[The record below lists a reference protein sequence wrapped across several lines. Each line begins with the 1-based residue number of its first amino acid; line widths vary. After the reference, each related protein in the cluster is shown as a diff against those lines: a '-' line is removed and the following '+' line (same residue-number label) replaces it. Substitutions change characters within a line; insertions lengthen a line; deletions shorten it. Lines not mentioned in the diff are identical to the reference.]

1 MKKFLLAAASLLS
14 ITLCAQVKRCNLTIK
29 TDAKISK
36 HGFPYWQELQIVS
49 KDTSFTYRLHQANPD
64 VIKKLKPGSYQV
76 AAVSLFNHR
85 VSRKVNLKK
94 KGTVKIKGLQSYYKF
109 AGTAASLS
117 GKLKEGDTLYIL
129 FSSNASEDLKEK
141 IAITRDKLG
150 YKAIQYKGI
159 SNEVFQDMQF
169 RDEYYQQVI
178 KFEKE
183 AAKAHAP
190 KGETAPKAE
199 FYTLVLK
206 REMRTFIVPVE
217 WGGLSNLKALLFL
230 VEK

>member
-1 MKKFLLAAASLLS
+1 MKNFLLAAASLLS
-14 ITLCAQVKRCNLTIK
+14 ITLFAQVKRCHLTVK
-29 TDAKISK
+29 TDAKISP
-36 HGFPYWQELQIVS
+36 HGFPYWQELRVVS
-49 KDTSFTYRLHQANPD
+49 KDTSFTYRLNQSRPD
-64 VIKKLKPGSYQV
+64 VIKNLRPGLYELT
-76 AAVSLFNHR
+76 AVSVFNHR
-85 VSRKVNLKK
+85 MVKKMNLKK
-94 KGTVKIKGLQSYYKF
+94 KGSVKISGLQGYYKA
-109 AGTAASLS
+109 AGSTANLS
-117 GKLKEGDTLYIL
+117 EKLKEGDTLYIL
-129 FSSNASEDLKEK
+129 FSANADENLKEK

-183 AAKAHAP
+183 GAKAHAP

-199 FYTLVLK
+199 FYTLVLN
-206 REMRTFIVPVE
+206 REMRAFTVPLE